1 MDRYQRVEKPRPEST
16 INENE
21 IRITAQ
27 GVIRN
32 YISYASTLLQ
42 VVFLYNIL
50 FFLLPFDHYV
60 VDSLF
65 PGNLSCFYF
74 MGSVFS
80 QNFSLFMCVECVYLT
95 WILVFFLM
103 VG

>member
-42 VVFLYNIL
+42 
-50 FFLLPFDHYV
+50 
-60 VDSLF
+60 
-65 PGNLSCFYF
+65 
-74 MGSVFS
+74 
-80 QNFSLFMCVECVYLT
+80 
-95 WILVFFLM
+95 LM
-103 VG
+103 VSAASKSQFSPFCSCIARHKGHEDLASFSPSYHQQSAYGSHLNGRKYEGGLQPPQLS